1 MGALLVGRCPGFY
14 TELLCNGFNPRGL
27 EILSRNLGRF
37 LTVLKIFQT
46 NKREQIVVI
55 HLKIQK
61 GHSGD
66 LAPCYKVTV
75 GPSYN
80 VLLRS

>member
-1 MGALLVGRCPGFY
+1 MGALLVGRSPGFY
-14 TELLCNGFNPRGL
+14 TEPLCNPRGL

-55 HLKIQK
+55 HLKIEK

-66 LAPCYKVTV
+66 LAPSYKVTV